1 MTNTQLLN
9 GLLNFG
15 ACAVA
20 LALVYGPLQSFI
32 VDAVRQRFF
41 ELRDSVFDAAAKGE
55 VAFTDPAYL
64 RFRDHVNRLLRDTH
78 EITIWRFLA
87 LSQAAVQMEVGPST
101 DELSPFES
109 APQVIQEAHKR
120 VLVWMTVL
128 LWLRSPLLIL
138 LSAVGVVFV
147 PVFLIIAATS
157 ASARDLPTRVF
168 ACLRAVIFKDA
179 ALEVILH

>member
-1 MTNTQLLN
+1 MTNIQLLN
-9 GLLNFG
+9 GLLSFG
-15 ACAVA
+15 ACAVV

-41 ELRDSVFDAAAKGE
+41 ELRDGVFDAAARGE
-55 VAFTDPAYL
+55 VEFTDPAYL
-64 RFRDHVNRLLRDTH
+64 RFRNHLNRLLRDTH
-78 EITIWRFLA
+78 EITVWRFLA
-87 LSQAAVQMEVGPST
+87 LSQAAIRMEVSPSR
-101 DELSPFES
+101 DELSPFRC
-109 APQVIQEAHKR
+109 APQVIQDAHKR
-120 VLVWMTVL
+120 VLIWMTVL
-128 LWLRSPLLIL
+128 LWLRSPLLIG
-138 LSAVGVVFV
+138 LSAVAVVFV